1 MIEPQHRA
9 RMVGLLVALTLSMV
23 VLLAVSYAVKI
34 SGIASMPDSVKHLP
48 KSL

>member
-9 RMVGLLVALTLSMV
+9 RMVGLLVALALSIV
-23 VLLAVSYAVKI
+23 ALIAVSYGVKI
-34 SGIASMPDSVKHLP
+34 SGIASMPDSVTRLP

>member
-9 RMVGLLVALTLSMV
+9 RMVGLLVALALSIV
-23 VLLAVSYAVKI
+23 ALIAVSYAVKI
-34 SGIASMPDSVKHLP
+34 SGIASMPDSVKNLP

>member
-1 MIEPQHRA
+1 
-9 RMVGLLVALTLSMV
+9 MVGLLVALALSIV
-23 VLLAVSYAVKI
+23 VLIAVSYAVKI